1 MSEIQRHEFYD
12 RNRFPTQGI
21 RSEIPYQSL
30 LRLHE
35 EVETGNFSKPDE
47 NQETN
52 TINLQLRLE
61 SVVLWLDIC
70 LKKKLVV
77 SPKLVRFFYVQAVQI
92 AVSLMLQGTE

>member
-30 LRLHE
+30 LRLQE

-52 TINLQLRLE
+52 TINLQLRLK